1 MSSTTLEQRK
11 PGIKGKRIP
20 GQKGRF
26 DPDQPLHMTT
36 RRASKKAKTT
46 DGTPSITGSV
56 NDTGEDS
63 SPHEHNDG
71 ARPTTSQ
78 SQGSLPS
85 PTSVIAANTAGS
97 ANGPATNSANEIA
110 DTSVSIN
117 DANAISE
124 SNKQTPSPS
133 RKRKRTSSP
142 STPDAL
148 PVLMTPSPQ
157 QLKQDSPGESP
168 AAEEGDTVEVVADDM
183 LSDRAVSND
192 SSQTGQ
198 HVQDGNAL
206 AAPPFEDTPDVSN
219 APSPASSVSELED
232 VNQAKHLADAD
243 DHAMD
248 MDVDPT
254 EPLDDAEDADDGDGD
269 GDEAELDGHHGAA
282 GGRAIKRRG
291 GKKRRAQHQDAGI
304 EISMRRQLELKRSFR
319 LITRN
324 LKDVLA
330 EISQRTIDDL
340 TTNAASH
347 KQATEFEGVKA
358 GLRDHL
364 RNRQSQARAQLDI
377 QLGLLAEDLTANVLV
392 TQEKCKNLLR
402 DVQDAYL
409 DRAERQMLDIYHQA
423 RLHIL
428 EDQYGTEDENDVIPR
443 PKAMAYRFRRGPA
456 LDPVF
461 DSRSRAALET
471 TQAMDDIDRRLAMQT
486 ELRNLTDGDLADVPR
501 KHKPFTVMEQRV
513 RDSTIAKNLT
523 TLNMNTLTAAAEER
537 ERLDAL
543 PQQPVIPTIP
553 NEQAIGLQV
562 LSDLASRPSIGGG
575 SARPSATQP
584 GPPQPPQAFMEQPQ
598 MYQRP
603 IEPMPAP
610 SPQPNDMGI
619 VFTMS
624 PRAAQHHELQERE
637 RREDQQRQDREKQ
650 LGERENAERDT
661 AEQQKTSQESR
672 ITDNDKRLQDK
683 LPSPSHI
690 HSASAY
696 RQTHPAPSQNGLIRS
711 PGHPSEQ
718 NPDARAED
726 DRRKDVDYS
735 PGRFRPL
742 QQHDQQRSEPLQRC
756 EDAQPLGK
764 QRRTV
769 PYDPILDAAGTH
781 DRQAREAQDQ
791 GRLLHRRHSSP
802 GAGRLLPPTDIAAA
816 SKHDDG
822 HDACANSAHHDRL
835 PSAAGP
841 QTDEHQDH
849 VSAHKSRQ
857 GMPSFEYFPAR
868 DAGAR
873 SGNHNY
879 YGRHMA
885 QDQSR
890 DVDGR
895 HPPPDPREQPRY
907 YEDHEQRHNQLSY
920 DDRPSIPGAP
930 DRRHID
936 APSFGGEQ
944 SQHSASVLHSP
955 ERVPKV
961 EPGEDSEKPS
971 DRHASVGG
979 HSDGSEKQR
988 HWKSNVQERAGE
1000 SRRER
1005 AKRNKQLREAG
1016 RQSSRN
1022 TTGGGDSDPRP
1033 GRGNGLN
1040 QREGSQNSYYT
1051 RAPRQNAGHP
1061 SIPQHHD
1068 MPPPSPRYGGL
1079 PPPPEPHQRDLHL
1092 GHQHRNS
1099 YPPPQPPTPGWIQ
1112 PLPPRSPLFALPTQ
1126 TPPPPPPPGIAS
1138 YEHYHSG
1145 LPQGFLPPPP
1155 TPQFQQAPYQP
1166 PPPLPPAAA
1175 AGGYG
1180 RQSRAPAIAPAVPD
1194 LRYAHLGPAT
1204 QAGHQHLPV
1213 FEQQQRRDDMAR
1225 KRTKS
1230 ESHTTWR
1237 TYTGPKEKK

>member
-1 MSSTTLEQRK
+1 MSSTTTEQRK

-56 NDTGEDS
+56 NDTGEGS
-63 SPHEHNDG
+63 SPHEQTDG

-85 PTSVIAANTAGS
+85 PSSVIATNTAGS
-97 ANGPATNSANEIA
+97 VNEPASNSANEITE
-110 DTSVSIN
+110 TSILYN
-117 DANAISE
+117 DANAISDP
-124 SNKQTPSPS
+124 NKQTPSPS

-157 QLKQDSPGESP
+157 QLEQNSPGEGH
-168 AAEEGDTVEVVADDM
+168 AAEEGDIVEVVADDM

-192 SSQTGQ
+192 SSQSEQ
-198 HVQDGNAL
+198 HVQDDNAL
-206 AAPPFEDTPDVSN
+206 AVPSFEETPDLSN
-219 APSPASSVSELED
+219 APSPASSVSEVED
-232 VNQAKHLADAD
+232 ANQAKRHAD
-243 DHAMD
+243 DNTID

-254 EPLDDAEDADDGDGD
+254 EPLDDAEDADDGDGE
-269 GDEAELDGHHGAA
+269 GEEAEVDGHNGTT
-282 GGRAIKRRG
+282 GGRVIKRRG

-330 EISQRTIDDL
+330 EISQRTIEDL
-340 TTNAASH
+340 TVNAASH
-347 KQATEFEGVKA
+347 EQAAEFGGVKA

-364 RNRQSQARAQLDI
+364 HDRQSQARAQLDI
-377 QLGLLAEDLTANVLV
+377 QLGLLSEDHAANVLV

-402 DVQDAYL
+402 DMQDDYI
-409 DRAERQMLDIYHQA
+409 DRAERQMLEIYHQA
-423 RLHIL
+423 RLHVL
-428 EDQYGTEDENDVIPR
+428 DDQYGTEDEDDAIPR

-461 DSRSRAALET
+461 DSRSRAALEVA
-471 TQAMDDIDRRLAMQT
+471 QAMDDIDRRLAMQK
-486 ELRNLTDGDLADVPR
+486 ELRNLTDDDLADVPR
-501 KHKPFTVMEQRV
+501 RHRPFTVMEQRV
-513 RDSTIAKNLT
+513 RDNTIAKNLT
-523 TLNMNTLTAAAEER
+523 TLNMNTLTAAAEDR

-553 NEQAIGLQV
+553 NDQAIGLQV

-575 SARPSATQP
+575 FTRPSADSAAASQS
-584 GPPQPPQAFMEQPQ
+584 GPPVFMEQPQ
-598 MYQRP
+598 MYERP
-603 IEPMPAP
+603 SGPVPAP
-610 SPQPNDMGI
+610 SPQLNGMGI

-624 PRAAQHHELQERE
+624 PRAAQHHEMQERE
-637 RREDQQRQDREKQ
+637 RREDQKRQDRDEQ
-650 LGERENAERDT
+650 SRGRENVEKEA
-661 AEQQKTSQESR
+661 AEQQKTLQESSV
-672 ITDNDKRLQDK
+672 TDNDKRLQDP
-683 LPSPSHI
+683 LPSADQD
-690 HSASAY
+690 HSTPANH
-696 RQTHPAPSQNGLIRS
+696 QTHPAPSQNGLICS
-711 PGHPSEQ
+711 PGHHIEQ
-718 NPDARAED
+718 SPDGRAED
-726 DRRKDVDYS
+726 DHRMDVDYS
-735 PGRFRPL
+735 PGRFRAL
-742 QQHDQQRSEPLQRC
+742 QQHDQQRSEHLRRI
-756 EDAQPLGK
+756 ENGEALEK

-769 PYDPILDAAGTH
+769 PYDPIQDAAGMH

-791 GRLLHRRHSSP
+791 GRLVHRRHSSP

-816 SKHDDG
+816 SKHDAG
-822 HDACANSAHHDRL
+822 L

-841 QTDEHQDH
+841 LAEDSYDRTQTNEHQDH
-849 VSAHKSRQ
+849 GSARELRYR
-857 GMPSFEYFPAR
+857 MPSFEHFPAR
-868 DAGAR
+868 DPGER

-879 YGRHMA
+879 YGRDTA
-885 QDQSR
+885 QDQS
-890 DVDGR
+890 
-895 HPPPDPREQPRY
+895 HPPPDLREQPRY
-907 YEDHEQRHNQLSY
+907 YEEYAQRHIQLPY
-920 DDRPSIPGAP
+920 DDRPSIPGAS
-930 DRRHID
+930 DRRHLES
-936 APSFGGEQ
+936 PSFGAVQ
-944 SQHSASVLHSP
+944 SRHSPSVLRSP
-955 ERVPKV
+955 ERVPKI
-961 EPGEDSEKPS
+961 EPREDSEKPA
-971 DRHASVGG
+971 DRNASVGG

-988 HWKSNVQERAGE
+988 HWKSNVQERGGE

-1016 RQSSRN
+1016 RQSSSN
-1022 TTGGGDSDPRP
+1022 ATGGRDSDARP
-1033 GRGNGLN
+1033 SRGNDRN
-1040 QREGSQNSYYT
+1040 QREGSQNPYYT
-1051 RAPRQNAGHP
+1051 RAPRQNAGPP
-1061 SIPQHHD
+1061 SIPPHHD

-1079 PPPPEPHQRDLHL
+1079 PPPPEPHQRDFGL

-1099 YPPPQPPTPGWIQ
+1099 YPPPQPPPPGWIQ

-1155 TPQFQQAPYQP
+1155 TSQFQQAPYQP
-1166 PPPLPPAAA
+1166 PPPPPPATA